1 MKAVAIVLVFGV
13 FAVAGLVAQTPPD
26 SVELKGS
33 PMGAVKFNHKA
44 HTDGGWSCEVCHH
57 ASKPEK
63 PLGEVRYQACR
74 DCHSKAI
81 EKPMKTKVA
90 FHAVGAK
97 SGICVDCHLA
107 EKKGPSK
114 CSDCHKKAPA

>member
-1 MKAVAIVLVFGV
+1 MKAVAIVLTIGAFGI
-13 FAVAGLVAQTPPD
+13 AGLIAQTPPE

-33 PMGAVKFNHKA
+33 AMGTVKFNHKA
-44 HTDGGWSCEVCHH
+44 HTDGGFSCEVCHH

-63 PLGEVRYQACR
+63 PLGEERYQACR
-74 DCHSKAI
+74 NCHSKAI

-97 SGICVDCHLA
+97 EGICIDCHLS

-114 CSDCHKKAPA
+114 CSDCHKKTPA